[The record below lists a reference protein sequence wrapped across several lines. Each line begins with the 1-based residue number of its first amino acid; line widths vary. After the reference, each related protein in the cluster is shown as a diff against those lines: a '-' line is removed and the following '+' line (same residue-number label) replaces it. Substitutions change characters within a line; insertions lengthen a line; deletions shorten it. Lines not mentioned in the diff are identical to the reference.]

1 MSRDRKKPSKSI
13 KNKAN
18 KNKKIGT
25 KIKVN
30 NNMRTYL
37 ILIRPNMKIKVQREE
52 GGREKNIKWQSI
64 VPQPFTRVI
73 PPCRR

>member
-13 KNKAN
+13 NNKAN
-18 KNKKIGT
+18 KNKKIET

-37 ILIRPNMKIKVQREE
+37 ILISP
-52 GGREKNIKWQSI
+52 
-64 VPQPFTRVI
+64 T
-73 PPCRR
+73 

>member
-13 KNKAN
+13 NNKAN
-18 KNKKIGT
+18 KNKKIET

-52 GGREKNIKWQSI
+52 GGREKNIQWQSI
-64 VPQPFTRVI
+64 I
-73 PPCRR
+73 P

>member
-37 ILIRPNMKIKVQREE
+37 ILIRPNMKIKV
-52 GGREKNIKWQSI
+52 
-64 VPQPFTRVI
+64 
-73 PPCRR
+73 